1 MRRRGRWN
9 PRHRPGW
16 MVGMLSEKEKKGDKE
31 NEILPRSST
40 KIHKPAPF
48 KKKKKDSQTRT
59 SVGFVQE
66 EGFEGVFDGFRKVA
80 KVASD
85 GKFLSVL

>member
-48 KKKKKDSQTRT
+48 RKKKRIHKPALAWDLSWKR
-59 SVGFVQE
+59 VVKGFLMGLGRWPRWLQME
-66 EGFEGVFDGFRKVA
+66 
-80 KVASD
+80 S
-85 GKFLSVL
+85 S